1 MLSGTLVGLRA
12 IEPKDI
18 DLPEKKKVS
27 QTAVK
32 RFQTIISKK
41 AKSQLATTR
50 LKNKQAEDLIKLVE
64 KKRKQHKDIVEVEE
78 PEREDGKVVD
88 LMEVLKKSLAG
99 KRKAA

>member
-1 MLSGTLVGLRA
+1 
-12 IEPKDI
+12 
-18 DLPEKKKVS
+18 VS

-64 KKRKQHKDIVEVEE
+64 KKRKRGKDLIEIEE
-78 PEREDGKVVD
+78 PERAEEGNVVD
-88 LMEVLKKSLAG
+88 LVAMLKQSLSG
-99 KRKAA
+99 KAKRRRRSAA